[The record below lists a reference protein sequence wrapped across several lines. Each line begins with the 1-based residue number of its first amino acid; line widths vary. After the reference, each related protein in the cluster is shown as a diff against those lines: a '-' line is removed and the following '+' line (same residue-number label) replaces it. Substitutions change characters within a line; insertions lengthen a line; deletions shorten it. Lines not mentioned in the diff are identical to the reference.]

1 MNRIFVKEHD
11 EYIRKD
17 FTDDELVTWF
27 KDHSTQ
33 IPTHAPL
40 YSPMNNGK
48 MRIKEFPEEHGRTMD
63 ADVIS
68 YTEAE
73 IKADGDGFNWVLS
86 DFTLDRDMERMDP
99 SGWDLKEFRKN
110 PIVLWGHDSWV
121 PAIGMMKNVKKASD
135 EKGELTGTVMLDES
149 GADPLATMIAAKVRS
164 GILTKGSVG
173 FRTKKI
179 EILEGA
185 RDGTRLIHREQELM
199 EFSIVNIPANPSAQ
213 VQRQWEGRLDPKTSV
228 FPDGVEIHGVLR
240 ETDSPEKIVAHGVG
254 MAMMRR
260 VDERCERMTTDPKNY
275 VELLMQDNGGSE
287 TSPPGETS
295 RIEDLFAHSPAVS
308 GENQK
313 IEEIFHASN

>member
-1 MNRIFVKEHD
+1 MMNRIFVKEHD

-121 PAIGMMKNVKKASD
+121 PAIGIMKNVKKSSD
-135 EKGELTGTVMLDES
+135 EKGALTGTVMFDES

-179 EILEGA
+179 EILEGE

-213 VQRQWEGRLDPKTSV
+213 VQRSWQ
-228 FPDGVEIHGVLR
+228 HA
-240 ETDSPEKIVAHGVG
+240 TDDLKESYS
-254 MAMMRR
+254 MS
-260 VDERCERMTTDPKNY
+260 VDEAAEALKRASALPKNY

-287 TSPPGETS
+287 TSSPGETS
-295 RIEDLFAHSPAVS
+295 RIENLFAHSPAVS
-308 GENQK
+308 GENQTLQ
-313 IEEIFHASN
+313 ELFNEN